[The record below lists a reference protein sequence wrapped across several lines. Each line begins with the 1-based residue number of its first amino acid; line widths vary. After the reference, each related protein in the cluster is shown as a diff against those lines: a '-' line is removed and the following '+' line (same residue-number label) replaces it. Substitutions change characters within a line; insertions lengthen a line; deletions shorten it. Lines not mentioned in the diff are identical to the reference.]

1 MFQKLSLP
9 FGLKDWQG
17 LWYNGLGSVGK
28 EGFMVNEESTLENEL
43 KSTAPSTQHILG
55 KDSEA
60 GTVKKQIANMDYS
73 DFMSLL
79 RESRI
84 I

>member
-1 MFQKLSLP
+1 M
-9 FGLKDWQG
+9 
-17 LWYNGLGSVGK
+17 NVG
-28 EGFMVNEESTLENEL
+28 STLENEL
-43 KSTAPSTQHILG
+43 DSAALSIQHIID
-55 KDSEA
+55 KDTEEE
-60 GTVKKQIANMDYS
+60 TVKKQVANMDYS

>member
-1 MFQKLSLP
+1 MFHELSLP
-9 FGLKDWQG
+9 FGLKVYQS

-28 EGFMVNEESTLENEL
+28 EELIMNEESTLENEL

-79 RESRI
+79 QESRI

>member
-1 MFQKLSLP
+1 MSLP

-28 EGFMVNEESTLENEL
+28 EELIMNEESTLENEL
-43 KSTAPSTQHILG
+43 NSTVLSTQHVLG

-60 GTVKKQIANMDYS
+60 GTVKKQIARQIANMDYS

>member
-1 MFQKLSLP
+1 
-9 FGLKDWQG
+9 
-17 LWYNGLGSVGK
+17 
-28 EGFMVNEESTLENEL
+28 MVNEESKLENEL
-43 KSTAPSTQHILG
+43 KSTASSPQHILS
-55 KDSEA
+55 KDSEV
-60 GTVKKQIANMDYS
+60 GSIKKQIANMDYS

>member
-1 MFQKLSLP
+1 MSLP
-9 FGLKDWQG
+9 FWLKDCPG

-28 EGFMVNEESTLENEL
+28 EGFMLNEESTLENEL
-43 KSTAPSTQHILG
+43 KSTAPSTQHVLS
-55 KDSEA
+55 KDSEV
-60 GTVKKQIANMDYS
+60 GSIKKQIANMDYS

>member
-1 MFQKLSLP
+1 MMN
-9 FGLKDWQG
+9 D
-17 LWYNGLGSVGK
+17 
-28 EGFMVNEESTLENEL
+28 ESTLENEM

>member
-1 MFQKLSLP
+1 ML
-9 FGLKDWQG
+9 
-17 LWYNGLGSVGK
+17 
-28 EGFMVNEESTLENEL
+28 NEESTLENEL

-60 GTVKKQIANMDYS
+60 GTVKKQIARQIARQIANMDYS

>member
-1 MFQKLSLP
+1 ML
-9 FGLKDWQG
+9 
-17 LWYNGLGSVGK
+17 
-28 EGFMVNEESTLENEL
+28 NEESTLENEL
-43 KSTAPSTQHILG
+43 KSPAPSTQHILG

-60 GTVKKQIANMDYS
+60 GTVKKQIARQIANMDYS

>member
-1 MFQKLSLP
+1 M
-9 FGLKDWQG
+9 
-17 LWYNGLGSVGK
+17 
-28 EGFMVNEESTLENEL
+28 NEESTLENEL
-43 KSTAPSTQHILG
+43 NSTSLSTQHVLG

-73 DFMSLL
+73 GFMSLL